1 MTSSSRVPYTDS
13 SMVSLLLAQEAAS
26 PEGWELIGRIVV
38 VLGVAGIF
46 GLASRQVGIWLRK
59 RYKRRPR

>member
-1 MTSSSRVPYTDS
+1 
-13 SMVSLLLAQEAAS
+13 MVSLLLAQEAAS

-46 GLASRQVGIWLRK
+46 GLASRQVGIWLRR
-59 RYKRRPR
+59 RYKRRPK